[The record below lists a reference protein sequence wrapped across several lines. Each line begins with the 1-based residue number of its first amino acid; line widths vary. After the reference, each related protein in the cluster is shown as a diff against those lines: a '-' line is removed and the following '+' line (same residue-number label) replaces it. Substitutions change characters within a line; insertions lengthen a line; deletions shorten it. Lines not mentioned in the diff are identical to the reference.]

1 MALDFLELCCK
12 RRKSQGDAKDKQ
24 QRVAVTPSRCLEGRG
39 QVQVPEEAGAKGH
52 VEEGLG

>member
-12 RRKSQGDAKDKQ
+12 RRKSRGDAKDKQ

-52 VEEGLG
+52 AEEGLG